1 MIFPL
6 EELKEAADTCQVYYK
21 YDTHWNEAGAWL
33 AAQQVLGA
41 LGLPAE
47 SRWPDLAPDPE
58 KTAPTDLANMCGSWR
73 WCTDDVYISVDAPQ
87 AACTASENGGELT
100 RYQGG
105 GEESLLLARDSFGS
119 ALAPFLAQGF
129 DETLVLHGNLLTPEN
144 LAAQQ
149 PQLPDVVVLEVAER
163 FADTLP
169 TRLAALLEWAQN
181 TGND

>member
-1 MIFPL
+1 MLTF
-6 EELKEAADTCQVYYK
+6 
-21 YDTHWNEAGAWL
+21 
-33 AAQQVLGA
+33 QQDLGG
-41 LGLPAE
+41 GL
-47 SRWPDLAPDPE
+47 S
-58 KTAPTDLANMCGSWR
+58 
-73 WCTDDVYISVDAPQ
+73 
-87 AACTASENGGELT
+87 
-100 RYQGG
+100 YQGG

-181 TGND
+181 TGA